1 MESSGL
7 NVRKIVEEEDESG
20 QDDDLSSW
28 LFHPGISYSF
38 LSSPR
43 NTWRPVRGRGET
55 AANQREEL
63 GVLINR
69 IAGRE
74 QGYRA
79 VILQVPNFGASTGQE
94 TLDYFD
100 GS

>member
-7 NVRKIVEEEDESG
+7 NVRKIVEEEDKMG

-43 NTWRPVRGRGET
+43 NTWRPVRDRGET
-55 AANQREEL
+55 PANQRAEL
-63 GVLINR
+63 GVLTNH

-79 VILQVPNFGASTGQE
+79 VLLQVPNFGASTGQE
-94 TLDYFD
+94 TLDYFED
-100 GS
+100 S

>member
-7 NVRKIVEEEDESG
+7 NVRKIVDQEDERG
-20 QDDDLSSW
+20 QDDDLTSW

-43 NTWRPVRGRGET
+43 NTWRPGRGRGEQT
-55 AANQREEL
+55 ANQRAEL
-63 GVLINR
+63 GVLTNQN
-69 IAGRE
+69 AGRE

-79 VILQVPNFGASTGQE
+79 VLLQVPNFGATTGQE

-100 GS
+100 DS